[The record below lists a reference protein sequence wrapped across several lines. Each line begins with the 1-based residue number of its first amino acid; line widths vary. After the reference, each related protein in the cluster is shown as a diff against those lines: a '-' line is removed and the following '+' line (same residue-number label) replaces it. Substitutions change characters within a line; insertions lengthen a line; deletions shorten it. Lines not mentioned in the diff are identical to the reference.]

1 MARTR
6 LTISIIPKGFVM
18 YSSAP
23 ASNARTMSNS
33 EFLAV
38 TIMTGTRE
46 SLPGVLRMRLRI
58 SRPST
63 SGSMMSKTTTSGM
76 LLAHAARNAVS
87 SDCPSAWMPD
97 CVKAYSTS

>member
-6 LTISIIPKGFVM
+6 LTISIMPKGFVM

-23 ASNARTMSNS
+23 VSSARTMSSS

-46 SLPGVLRMRLRI
+46 SLPGALRMRLRI

-63 SGSMMSKTTTSGM
+63 SGSIMSKTTTSGTF
-76 LLAHAARNAVS
+76 LAHAARNAAS
-87 SDCPSAWMPD
+87 SGCPSAWMPD